1 LEQSKTPSFDKRQAR
16 IFASACKEGIS
27 KENQRKF
34 GGRIDDGAVTELS
47 KCSSTIVSSSP
58 KSVKMKK
65 SMPLFY
71 FSITLAICSSALY
84 HFTAKSTPANVN
96 FTVSLLVTYAV
107 AFAVVLLTFFFFP
120 IKNGLA
126 FELKQLNWASIGL
139 AIAIVG
145 IEFGFL
151 LVYRSGWNLGIAAVL
166 TNVVASLI
174 LLPVA
179 IFFFKDKI
187 SWVNIVGIF
196 VCLAGLI
203 MLNWKS

>member
-1 LEQSKTPSFDKRQAR
+1 MTGKRPM
-16 IFASACKEGIS
+16 F
-27 KENQRKF
+27 
-34 GGRIDDGAVTELS
+34 
-47 KCSSTIVSSSP
+47 
-58 KSVKMKK
+58 
-65 SMPLFY
+65 LFY
-71 FSITLAICSSALY
+71 LSITLAICSSALY
-84 HFTAKSTPANVN
+84 HFVAKSTPANVN
-96 FTVSLLVTYAV
+96 FSVSLLVTYAV
-107 AFAVVLLTFFFFP
+107 AFGVVLLTLLFFP
-120 IKNGLA
+120 MPNGLA

-139 AIAIVG
+139 AIAVVG

-196 VCLAGLI
+196 VCLGGLI
-203 MLNWKS
+203 MLNWKR